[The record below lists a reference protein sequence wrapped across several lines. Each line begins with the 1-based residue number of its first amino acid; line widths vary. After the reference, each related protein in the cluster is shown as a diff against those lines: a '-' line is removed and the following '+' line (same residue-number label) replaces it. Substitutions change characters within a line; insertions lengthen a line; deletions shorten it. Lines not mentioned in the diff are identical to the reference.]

1 MKILLINTPRSPE
14 NMILKSAPEEAK
26 YFIHKKLI
34 GPPLGL
40 LTVAAA
46 VKDYD
51 LVFIDTKGEYDLNP
65 DTAPLKEFVK
75 SLLIKHK
82 PDIVATTTIASEF
95 YYALDILQTAKEYNP
110 NILTVVGGLH
120 TTLCLNDFNK
130 KYIDIVCPGEA
141 AGIFRDLVQTFE
153 KKESFDKVGGIYI
166 NGKEGLKPSKA
177 PRKEWKSAKDNF
189 LMPDRNLLKRW
200 ISTYTVGGN
209 PNPATY
215 IFTSLGCPYECTFCS
230 IWPQYNSKFYQRNIE
245 SIINELKTINDYS
258 IVRFA
263 DANTIVNIKFINKLF
278 DRIEE
283 EGIKKD
289 FIMDIRADTAVNN
302 PKLIEKLAK
311 GGLKVVITGF
321 ESFREEELKRYNK
334 SSAATDNYKAIEV
347 FHKNGINLR
356 GNYVIPNNY
365 DLDDFKALSDYSASH
380 KVVYAGY
387 TILTPMPGTVFYNQV
402 KDQIIDFDLKKY
414 NFFNS
419 VMKTK
424 LPLEKFYENVGNL
437 WLIKKGTDVLS

>member
-14 NMILKSAPEEAK
+14 NMILKSASKEAK

-51 LVFIDTKGEYDLNP
+51 VVFIDTKGEYDLNP
-65 DTAPLKEFVK
+65 NTPALKEFVK
-75 SLLIKHK
+75 SLLLEHK
-82 PDIVATTTIASEF
+82 PDIVGTTTIASEF
-95 YYALDILQTAKEYNP
+95 DYAIEIFETVKEINP
-110 NILTVVGGLH
+110 EILTVVGGLH
-120 TTLCLNDFNK
+120 TTLCLEDFNQK
-130 KYIDIVCPGEA
+130 CVDIVCPGES
-141 AGIFRDLVQTFE
+141 AGIFREVVQTFE
-153 KKESFDKVGGIYI
+153 KKETFDKVGGIYI
-166 NGKEGLKPSKA
+166 YGKNGLKLSNA
-177 PRKEWKSAKDNF
+177 PRKDWNSATNNF

-230 IWPQYNSKFYQRNIE
+230 IWPQYKCKFHQRNVESVIE
-245 SIINELKTINDYS
+245 ELKTITDYK
-258 IVRFA
+258 IIRFA
-263 DANTIVNIKFINKLF
+263 DANTIVNKKFIDNLF
-278 DRIEE
+278 DRIKE
-283 EGIKKD
+283 EGIKKE

-321 ESFREEELKRYNK
+321 ESFREDELKKYNK
-334 SSAATDNYKAIEV
+334 SSAAENNNKAIEV

-356 GNYVIPNNY
+356 GNYVIPNDY
-365 DLDDFKALSDYSASH
+365 DIDDFTALSEYSASH

-424 LPLEKFYENVGNL
+424 LPLEKFYENVGKL